1 MKTFTLILI
10 VALTGAMQ
18 MKAQRDEAA
27 QRKTRY
33 ALELNQFVTGSGF
46 STGTELYITIVPDQR
61 KSLSFG
67 LHFNPAEG
75 KLSGVTVNHKV
86 ALRRVSEPVRVMPY
100 AFYNMIY
107 RFTRTGDHTPEAPGD
122 VSYGLYK
129 SMEHHLGLGL
139 DIMLNKSF
147 HLTGGAGYGVYF
159 GSIMKPTAPDAFTG
173 EVTGSNGFGAIAKIG
188 LTWII

>member
-1 MKTFTLILI
+1 MILI
-10 VALTGAMQ
+10 VVLTGVTQ
-18 MKAQRDEAA
+18 IKAQHDNDTR
-27 QRKTRY
+27 RKTRY
-33 ALELNQFVTGSGF
+33 ALELSQFITGSGF
-46 STGTELYITIVPDQR
+46 PTGTELYITIVPDQR

-86 ALRRVSEPVRVMPY
+86 ALRRLSEPVRVMPY

-107 RFTRTGDHTPEAPGD
+107 RFIRTGDKTPEEPGD

-129 SMEHHLGLGL
+129 SMEHHLGIGL
-139 DIMLNKSF
+139 DIRINKSF
-147 HLTGGAGYGVYF
+147 HLTGGAAYGVYF
-159 GSIMKPTAPDAFTG
+159 GSIMKPTAPDPFTG

>member
-1 MKTFTLILI
+1 MRTYTLILI
-10 VALTGAMQ
+10 LALTSAFEI
-18 MKAQRDEAA
+18 KAQRGEDT

-46 STGTELYITIVPDQR
+46 STGTELYITIIPDQR

-86 ALRRVSEPVRVMPY
+86 ALRRLSEPVRVMPY
-100 AFYNMIY
+100 AFYNMVY
-107 RFTRTGDHTPEAPGD
+107 RFTRTGDKTPEEPED

-129 SMEHHLGLGL
+129 SMEHHLGVGL
-139 DIMLNKSF
+139 DIRINKSF
-147 HLTGGAGYGVYF
+147 HLTGGVGYGVYF
-159 GSIMKPTAPDAFTG
+159 GSIMKPTAPDPFTG
-173 EVTGSNGFGAIAKIG
+173 EVTGSNGFGAIAKTG
-188 LTWII
+188 LVLLF